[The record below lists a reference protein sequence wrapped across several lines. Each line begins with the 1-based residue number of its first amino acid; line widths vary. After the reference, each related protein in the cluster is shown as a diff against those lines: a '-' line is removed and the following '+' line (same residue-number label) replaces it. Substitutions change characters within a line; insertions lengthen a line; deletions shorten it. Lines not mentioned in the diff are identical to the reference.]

1 MSDRY
6 DALVVPG
13 ARVYDDGSLSPAFVR
28 RLSRAVEIWQEGR
41 GAVLI
46 ISGRGPGPVSE
57 GEAGAA
63 WVIARG
69 VPEQAV
75 HIEVRA
81 GSTRDNARYTAAM
94 VSGRVLV
101 VTCDTHAF
109 RCRRVFADS
118 FAEVEVEAVP
128 SPGRWKTRVREW
140 GSLLKDYWRYGL

>member
-1 MSDRY
+1 MSVVY

-13 ARVYDDGSLSPAFVR
+13 ARVYDDGRLSPAFRR
-28 RLSRAVEIWQEGR
+28 RLQRAVELWREGR
-41 GAVLI
+41 CSVLV

-63 WVIARG
+63 WVMAQG
-69 VPEQAV
+69 VPEEVVQ
-75 HIEVRA
+75 IESRA
-81 GSTRDNARYTAAM
+81 TSTRENARYTAAM
-94 VSGRVLV
+94 VTGRVLV

-118 FAEVEVEAVP
+118 FAEVHVEAVS
-128 SPGRWKTRVREW
+128 SPGRWKTRIREW